1 MEEEKRKVIA
11 ITGANSFLGANLC
24 QRLQIDSRYKVIAID
39 MKKPSFLLK
48 DTLFYKVDLTEP
60 TVDLT
65 LSDIISTN
73 RIDTVVH
80 CAFFTNPTR
89 KSAYAHELE
98 VIGTMHLLHACAK
111 VGIRKFILR
120 SSTLV
125 YGANPLNPNFITED
139 YPLAESSNYRY
150 IRDKVEVEKMVEKF
164 KRKNPNTIVTILRFG
179 IILGPTVKNFFTEYL
194 RRPFVITLLG
204 YDPLFQFLHEED
216 AVDALKLAVE
226 KDCDGVYN
234 IVGDGVLPISTV
246 IKLAGRIN
254 MPVFHPVAIPLVQF
268 LFSTGVSPIGGKHLD
283 FLRFVCIADG
293 EKAKKEMGFIPKYS
307 VKECIES
314 FAGMQRLRELHLVE

>member
-1 MEEEKRKVIA
+1 MEERRVIA
-11 ITGANSFLGANLC
+11 ITGVNSFLGANLC
-24 QRLQIDSRYKVIAID
+24 QRIQIDSRYKVIALDI
-39 MKKPSFLLK
+39 KKPQFLLK
-48 DTLFYKVDLTEP
+48 ETLFYKIDLTEP

-65 LSDIISTN
+65 LADIFTTN
-73 RIDTVVH
+73 NVHTVVH
-80 CAFFTNPTR
+80 CAFLTNPTR

-111 VGIRKFILR
+111 AGIKKFVLR

-139 YPLAESSNYRY
+139 YPLAENSSYRY
-150 IRDKVEVEKMVEKF
+150 IRDKVEVEKMAEKF
-164 KRKNPNTIVTILRFG
+164 KRKNPNTVVTILRFG

-194 RRPFVITLLG
+194 KRPFVVTLLG
-204 YDPLFQFLHEED
+204 YDPLFQFIHEED
-216 AVDALKLAVE
+216 AIDVLKLAVE

-246 IKLAGRIN
+246 IKLAGRFN
-254 MPVFHPVAIPLVQF
+254 LPVFHPIAIPVVQF
-268 LFSTGVSPIGGKHLD
+268 LFSTGLSSIGGKHLD
-283 FLRFVCIADG
+283 FLRFVCVADG
-293 EKAKKEMGFIPKYS
+293 KRAKKELGFVPKYS
-307 VKECIES
+307 VKECVES

>member
-1 MEEEKRKVIA
+1 
-11 ITGANSFLGANLC
+11 
-24 QRLQIDSRYKVIAID
+24 
-39 MKKPSFLLK
+39 
-48 DTLFYKVDLTEP
+48 
-60 TVDLT
+60 
-65 LSDIISTN
+65 
-73 RIDTVVH
+73 
-80 CAFFTNPTR
+80 
-89 KSAYAHELE
+89 
-98 VIGTMHLLHACAK
+98 
-111 VGIRKFILR
+111 
-120 SSTLV
+120 
-125 YGANPLNPNFITED
+125 
-139 YPLAESSNYRY
+139 
-150 IRDKVEVEKMVEKF
+150 
-164 KRKNPNTIVTILRFG
+164 
-179 IILGPTVKNFFTEYL
+179 
-194 RRPFVITLLG
+194 VITLLG